1 MPRATWTGSI
11 AFGLVNVPIEIF
23 PATEDK
29 AVRFNEFEAAT
40 GERIRH
46 RRVAGDSDREVPMRD
61 IVKAY
66 EVTKGEY
73 VKVEAEEL
81 EAVQPGRSHTIEVED
96 FVDLDEIDPVY
107 FRRSYYVTPK
117 DTGRRAYWLLH
128 AAMAEAGRVAIGR
141 FVMRTKEYLVAV
153 RPTDLGLILETM
165 YFADEV
171 RDPAD
176 LNFGE
181 PTQPAERELETA
193 LRLVDSLT
201 TEWEPAV
208 YADTYRE
215 QVLELIERK
224 AKGEEIVATG
234 EREPAP
240 VSDLMA
246 ALEAS
251 VQQAGGRQSSR
262 KPAAARQAPA
272 AAPTE
277 GDGGAKGGARRA
289 RRSEPPLEELSRDEL
304 YERAADAGVEGRSKM
319 TKAQLVKALRKNS
332 MRKVS

>member
-11 AFGLVNVPIEIF
+11 AFGLVNVPIEVF

-29 AVRFNEFEAAT
+29 SVRFNEFEAAT

-46 RRVAGDSDREVPMRD
+46 RRVAGDTGREVAMRD
-61 IVKAY
+61 IVKGY

-73 VKVEAEEL
+73 VKVEPDEL
-81 EAVQPGRSHTIEVED
+81 EAVQPVRSHTIEVED
-96 FVDLDEIDPVY
+96 FVELDEIDPVY
-107 FRRSYYVTPK
+107 FRRTYYLTPK
-117 DTGRRAYWLLH
+117 DAGRRAYWLLH

-141 FVMRTKEYLVAV
+141 FVMRTKEYLVAI
-153 RPTDLGLILETM
+153 RPTNLGLLLETM

-176 LNFGE
+176 LHFGE
-181 PTQPAERELETA
+181 PAEPAERELETA

-201 TEWEPAV
+201 TEWEPAA

-215 QVLELIERK
+215 RVLGLIESK
-224 AKGEEIVATG
+224 AKGEQIVPTA

-240 VSDLMA
+240 ISDLMA

-251 VQQAGGRQSSR
+251 VEQAGGRRGGRGKDHDEPVRDTPGPATRTASR
-262 KPAAARQAPA
+262 GRQ
-272 AAPTE
+272 
-277 GDGGAKGGARRA
+277 G
-289 RRSEPPLEELSRDEL
+289 PPLDDLTRDEL
-304 YERAADAGVEGRSKM
+304 YERASEAGIEGRSKM
-319 TKAQLVKALRKNS
+319 TKDQLLKALRKNNL
-332 MRKVS
+332 RKVS

>member
-11 AFGLVNVPIEIF
+11 AFGLVNVPIELF

-29 AVRFNEFEAAT
+29 AVRFNEFEASS

-46 RRVAGDSDREVPMRD
+46 RRFAGDSDREVPMRD

-73 VKVEAEEL
+73 VKVEPEEL
-81 EAVQPGRSHTIEVED
+81 DAVQPVRSHTIEVED
-96 FVDLDEIDPVY
+96 FVELDEIDPLY

-153 RPTDLGLILETM
+153 RPTSIGLVLETM

-171 RDPAD
+171 RDPIE
-176 LNFGE
+176 LHFGDPAE
-181 PTQPAERELETA
+181 PAERELETA

-201 TEWEPAV
+201 TEWEPAA

-215 QVLELIERK
+215 RVLELIERK
-224 AKGEEIVATG
+224 AKGEEIVTTS
-234 EREPAP
+234 EHEPAP

-251 VQQAGGRQSSR
+251 VKQARGRGGAETRVDDAPRKNTRRGRQ
-262 KPAAARQAPA
+262 
-272 AAPTE
+272 
-277 GDGGAKGGARRA
+277 
-289 RRSEPPLEELSRDEL
+289 EPPLDDLTRDEL
-304 YERAADAGVEGRSKM
+304 YDKAAEAGIDGRSKM
-319 TKAQLVKALRKNS
+319 TKDQLIKALRKNS
-332 MRKVS
+332 LRKVS